1 MLRFNNIRL
10 SVKLFFP
17 LLIST
22 LAIIFVAAFSVEYAI
37 ADRESLIEDLNDELF
52 QISSQLLNADRDF
65 YQALEAREN
74 MEDSATDQ
82 ELEAAR
88 ASYEENVGQVSDR
101 ISKGRQIFLDNKDED
116 GYGEYRHEKSGL
128 SLEQLFQEF
137 DLHFKEWQEYSDISS
152 KNVKDEAK
160 FIAAFDSAREDIN
173 QMEEIFDLCS
183 KDVIARSRAAT
194 ARIRTSTVMAATASS
209 LVAIVL
215 GIIIIVSIGRR
226 TKAAVGYIKKT
237 ADLDLIHDP
246 KYDRYKG
253 EKDEFGIIIGAVA
266 QLRKEFRELIGKVS
280 AEIVALGTSA
290 QIANKNMSE
299 LGSDIGEI
307 SATTE
312 QLSAGMEETAA
323 STQEINATSS
333 ELENTAA
340 IITGKSEV
348 GSRKVDEIRK
358 KANVLSSEFK
368 KSYDNG
374 EKMFN
379 NVGARLETALE
390 NSKSVTQINVLA
402 DAILQ
407 ITTKTNLLSLNA
419 SIEAARAGEAGKG
432 FAVVADEIRKL
443 AEDSKNAIAQI
454 QEVTVRVIDS
464 VDNLSASA
472 NDLLEYVDTDVRR
485 DYGIMLTAA
494 ERYSTDAGDISSLTE
509 ELSTASQ
516 QVLEGV
522 HNVANAIADVSR
534 AANEGA
540 AGTENIAQKSSS
552 IVAKSEEVLKS
563 INSTKSE
570 AEELA
575 AVIARFRL

>member
-1 MLRFNNIRL
+1 MLKFNNISL

-17 LLIST
+17 LVIST

-37 ADRESLIEDLNDELF
+37 ADRDSLIEDLNGELF

-65 YQALEAREN
+65 YQALQAREN

-82 ELEAAR
+82 ELEETKV
-88 ASYEENVGQVSDR
+88 SYEENVGQVSDG
-101 ISKGRQIFLDNKDED
+101 IGKARQIFLDNKDED
-116 GYGEYRHEKSGL
+116 GYGEYKHEKSGL

-137 DLHFKEWQEYSDISS
+137 DLHFKDWRDYSDTDS

-173 QMEEIFDLCS
+173 QMEEIFDLCI
-183 KDVIARSRAAT
+183 KDVIARSHAAT
-194 ARIRTSTVMAATASS
+194 ARIRMSTVIAATASI

-253 EKDEFGIIIGAVA
+253 DKDEFGIIIGAVA

-280 AEIVALGTSA
+280 AEIVALGTSV

-333 ELENTAA
+333 ELENAAA
-340 IITGKSEV
+340 IIAGKSED
-348 GSRKVDEIRK
+348 GSRKADEIRK
-358 KANVLSSEFK
+358 KADELSSEFK

-390 NSKSVTQINVLA
+390 NSKSVSQINVLA

-407 ITTKTNLLSLNA
+407 LTTKTNLLSLNA

-472 NDLLEYVDTDVRR
+472 NELLEYVDTDVRR
-485 DYGIMLTAA
+485 DYGTMLTAA
-494 ERYSTDAGDISSLTE
+494 ERYSTDAGDISSLAE
-509 ELSTASQ
+509 ELSKTSQ

-552 IVAKSEEVLKS
+552 IAVKSEEVLKS
-563 INSTKSE
+563 INSTKSD
-570 AEELA
+570 AEVLA
-575 AVIARFRL
+575 AVIARFKI